1 MARTSGGSGAECGR
15 GSRAEGSENLP
26 RRRCP
31 APGAFPLQTG
41 MQTGMKIRV
50 VQIALGGGVAT
61 AGVAVSLVIENGRNS
76 PSARTCIC
84 GLCAA
89 IEKLRRAGTWLLFS

>member
-15 GSRAEGSENLP
+15 GSRVEGSENLP
-26 RRRCP
+26 GHRCP
-31 APGAFPLQTG
+31 APVAFPLQTG
-41 MQTGMKIRV
+41 MQTGMQIRV
-50 VQIALGGGVAT
+50 VRITLGGGVGT
-61 AGVAVSLVIENGRNS
+61 AGVAVSLATENGTNS